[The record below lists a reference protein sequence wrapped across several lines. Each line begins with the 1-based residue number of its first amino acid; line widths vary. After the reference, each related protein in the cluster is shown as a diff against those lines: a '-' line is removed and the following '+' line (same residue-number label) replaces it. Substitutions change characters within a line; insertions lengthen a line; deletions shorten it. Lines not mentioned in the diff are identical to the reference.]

1 MTDTARDHPVPQS
14 MSTIAAVREFGAFD
28 YAAGSWP
35 QAYRAIVRAEVLAG
49 SDTTP
54 AKANPR

>member
-1 MTDTARDHPVPQS
+1 MPQS